1 MIAIKIKRR
10 SRCVY
15 KYFQVQ
21 NLNFSLSLLMDC
33 IIISYMNIL
42 TGQLRFKN
50 KLNQTM
56 MSKNKDAENMN
67 NAFIIQNYD

>member
-1 MIAIKIKRR
+1 MIAIRIKRR

-21 NLNFSLSLLMDC
+21 NLNFSLSPLMNC

-42 TGQLRFKN
+42 IGQLRF
-50 KLNQTM
+50 
-56 MSKNKDAENMN
+56 KNKDAENMN
-67 NAFIIQNYD
+67 DAFIIQNYDYNNNKT